1 MMSKTK
7 LTYLDF
13 AILGLLNQRP
23 NTGYGIRI
31 IFETTA
37 LGNYSSSPGT
47 IYPAINKLRKLN
59 LVVQKSDTQA
69 KKKKL
74 FFVSSKGKQQ
84 LIVWLS
90 MTITDEDIRKFSN
103 ILILRFAFMDDLVD
117 HDVKVGFLK
126 SMISKLK
133 AYLNGLKQ
141 YHAIEN
147 ENMKLHGRLALE
159 QGIEMFKSQ
168 LKWAKYALKEIS
180 ELN

>member
-1 MMSKTK
+1 MSKSK

-13 AILGLLNQRP
+13 AILGLLHQQP
-23 NTGYGIRI
+23 NTGYGIRK

-74 FFVSSKGKQQ
+74 FFVSSEGTQQ
-84 LIVWLS
+84 LIAWLS
-90 MTITDEDIRKFSN
+90 MPVENEDIRKISN
-103 ILILRFAFMDDLVD
+103 ILILRFAYMDDLVN
-117 HDVKVGFLK
+117 HGVKIRFLK
-126 SMISKLK
+126 SMISMMTT
-133 AYLNGLKQ
+133 YLNGLKE
-141 YHAIEN
+141 YHATEN
-147 ENMKLHGRLALE
+147 ENLKLHGRLALE
-159 QGIEMFKSQ
+159 HGIILFKSQ

-180 ELN
+180 NLN

>member
-1 MMSKTK
+1 MSKSK
-7 LTYLDF
+7 LTHLDF
-13 AILGLLNQRP
+13 SILGLLHQQP
-23 NTGYGIRI
+23 NTGYGIRK

-47 IYPAINKLRKLN
+47 IYPAINKLRKLK
-59 LVVQKSDTQA
+59 LVVRKSNTQT
-69 KKKKL
+69 KGKKL
-74 FFVSSKGKQQ
+74 IFVSSKGTRQ
-84 LIVWLS
+84 LIEWLS

-103 ILILRFAFMDDLVD
+103 ILILRFAFMDDLAD
-117 HDVKVGFLK
+117 HDVKVRFLK

-141 YHAIEN
+141 YHAIEK

-168 LKWAKYALKEIS
+168 LKWAKYALKEIYN
-180 ELN
+180 LN